1 MMAVAAQQGE
11 FDTIDE
17 ATRYMQSLMLRVRYS
32 NKPVVAAPFGM
43 TLAGGCEV
51 ALAAA
56 RIVAAAET
64 YIGLIEP
71 GVGLIPAGCGTKETL
86 RRVVNPVMKVPNAD
100 VMPHLQKAFEQIA
113 MGKVAESAV
122 QGREM
127 GYLTP
132 SDHIVMNQDY
142 LLAEAKNVALNLVV
156 EGYRPPSPTKIW
168 ASGRDML
175 ANMKVNLWSLND
187 AGWATDHDVVVS
199 NKLGYVLAGGDI
211 TEPGWVPEQ
220 YILDLER
227 EAFIALLHE
236 PKTIERMWYMLQHK
250 KPLRN

>member
-1 MMAVAAQQGE
+1 MMAVAAQQGD
-11 FDTIDE
+11 FDMIDE
-17 ATRYMQSLMLRVRYS
+17 ATKFMQSLMLRIRYS
-32 NKPVVAAPFGM
+32 PKPVIVAPFGM

-51 ALAAA
+51 VLAAS
-56 RIVAAAET
+56 RVVAAAET
-64 YIGLIEP
+64 YIGLIEV

-86 RRVVNPVMKVPNAD
+86 RRIVNPVMKVPNAD
-100 VMPHLQKAFEQIA
+100 VLPHIQKASMQIG

-132 SDHIVMNQDY
+132 NDRIVMNQDY
-142 LLAEAKNVALNLVV
+142 LLAEAKKMALNMVE
-156 EGYRPPSPTKIW
+156 EGYQPPLPEKIW

-175 ANMKVNLWSLND
+175 ANMKLMVWSMED
-187 AGWATDHDVVVS
+187 AGWASEHDRVVS
-199 NKLGYVLAGGDI
+199 NHLANVLAGGDLSQA
-211 TEPGWVPEQ
+211 GWVPEQ

-236 PKTIERMWYMLQHK
+236 PKTIERMWHMLQHK

>member
-1 MMAVAAQQGE
+1 
-11 FDTIDE
+11 
-17 ATRYMQSLMLRVRYS
+17 
-32 NKPVVAAPFGM
+32 M

-51 ALAAA
+51 VLAAS
-56 RIVAAAET
+56 RVVAAAET
-64 YIGLIEP
+64 YIGLIEV

-100 VMPHLQKAFEQIA
+100 VLPHMRKAFEQIGLA
-113 MGKVAESAV
+113 KVAESAV
-122 QGREM
+122 QGMEM

-132 SDHIVMNQDY
+132 NDRIVMNQDY
-142 LLAEAKNVALNLVV
+142 LLAEAKKTALNMVE
-156 EGYRPPSPTKIW
+156 EGYQPPLPEKIW

-175 ANMKVNLWSLND
+175 ANMKLLVWSMMD
-187 AGWATDHDVVVS
+187 AGWASEHDVVVS
-199 NKLGYVLAGGDI
+199 NHLANVLMGGDLSQ
-211 TEPGWVPEQ
+211 PGWVPEQ

-236 PKTIERMWYMLQHK
+236 PKTIERMWHMLQHK